1 MIPLLLALA
10 APAAA
15 AAPGSVEAR
24 YRACTDLVRTSPDQA
39 LAYAAGWQDGG
50 MHARQCAGL
59 AHAALEHWPAAAE
72 AFEAAATE
80 AGGSAEA
87 ADFWVQAGNAWLA
100 GGDPVKART
109 AFDSALATTS
119 LSNELR
125 GEVHLDRGRAEVAS
139 DDLPSARRD
148 FDRALEL
155 VPNDAFAWYMSA
167 ALARRQRDL
176 HRAQEHIAKAVS
188 LSPDDAEVLLEAGT
202 IAGLSGEVEAARG
215 LYSRAARA
223 APGTD
228 TARRALDA
236 IANNGGENGPAA
248 TPPPP
253 PGN

>member
-15 AAPGSVEAR
+15 AAPAVEAR
-24 YRACTDLVRTSPDQA
+24 YRICADLVRSSPDQA

-72 AFEAAATE
+72 AFEAAAAE
-80 AGGSAEA
+80 AGASAEA
-87 ADFWVQAGNAWLA
+87 ADFQVQAGNAWLA
-100 GGDPVKART
+100 GGDPVKAKT
-109 AFDSALATTS
+109 AFDTALATEF
-119 LSNELR
+119 LSSELR
-125 GEVHLDRGRAEVAS
+125 GEVHIDRARAEVAS

-148 FDRALEL
+148 LDKAIEL

-176 HRAQEHIAKAVS
+176 HRAQDHIAKALA
-188 LSPDDAEVLLEAGT
+188 LSPDDAELLLEAGT
-202 IAGLSGEVEAARG
+202 IAGLSGEVDAARG

-236 IANNGGENGPAA
+236 IANNGGENGPAPA
-248 TPPPP
+248 PAPAPSP
-253 PGN
+253 N